1 MVRSIINQMGILDL
15 IFPKNC
21 LECKKEGK
29 YICSDCIQK
38 VRLARS
44 VCSYCG
50 VYSFFG
56 KTHENC
62 KRKYSLDGVYS
73 IWKYD
78 GVVRKAIIALKYKF
92 ANEISKEIANEA
104 KKELKK
110 LEIFSKNS
118 ILIPVPLHTKRE
130 NWRGYNQATE
140 IGKLIAKDFKWKF
153 IPDLLIRKIQTKPQ
167 VGLSGSERVGN
178 VKNVFEINPK
188 YKIKNFKKQIIIFDD
203 VYTTGSTLKEAGKV
217 LKNIGFSDVWG
228 LTIAR

>member
-1 MVRSIINQMGILDL
+1 MGILDL

-21 LECKKEGK
+21 LKCKKEGK
-29 YICSDCIQK
+29 YICNDCIQK

-73 IWKYD
+73 IWKYG

-92 ANEISKEIANEA
+92 ANEISKEIAKA
-104 KKELKK
+104 SVF
-110 LEIFSKNS
+110 EIKHNS
-118 ILIPVPLHTKRE
+118 YFKIHNSFVLVPVPLHTKRE
-130 NWRGYNQATE
+130 NWRGYNQAEE
-140 IGKLIAKDFKWKF
+140 IGNLIVKDFNWKF
-153 IPDLLIRKIQTKPQ
+153 IPDLLIRKVSTKPQ
-167 VGLSGSERVGN
+167 VGLKGEERRQN
-178 VKNVFEINPK
+178 VKDIFEINQN
-188 YKIKNFKKQIIIFDD
+188 YRSLATDHRTLIIFDD

-217 LKNIGFSDVWG
+217 LKKSGFSNVWG
-228 LTIAR
+228 LTISR